1 MGLMQQRG
9 NQMSERKLPSWIEE
23 NLMAVAPDL
32 RGTTLFKFKVR
43 LQIVENQDS
52 SGKPKYKEIEVDLL
66 PDLDLDY
73 EILEQQMLDCP
84 AQYAFW
90 AAVYSEVRMGVAIA
104 ERKLKMRHGAAMER
118 VQQEF
123 ADRNL
128 KPQLEVI
135 KRIVEKD
142 EGLARADMEYQRLQM
157 QAGKLYH
164 MLEALKAKIDVARS
178 VVGFK
183 RQEYNA

>member
-1 MGLMQQRG
+1 MTDK
-9 NQMSERKLPSWIEE
+9 KLPSWIEE
-23 NLMAVAPDL
+23 NLMTVAPEL
-32 RGTTLFKFKVR
+32 RGTTLFKFKVK
-43 LQIVENQDS
+43 LQVTEGNDPS
-52 SGKPKYKEIEVDLL
+52 TGKYRQKELEVDLL

-73 EILEQQMLDCP
+73 EILEQQMLDFP

-90 AAVYSEVRMGVAIA
+90 ASVYSEVRMGVAVA
-104 ERKLKMRHGAAMER
+104 ERRLKMRYGTAMER

-128 KPQLEVI
+128 KPTVEVI
-135 KRIVEKD
+135 KKIVEKD
-142 EGLARADMEYQRLQM
+142 ADLAKADLEYQKLQM

-183 RQEYNA
+183 RQEYEKG